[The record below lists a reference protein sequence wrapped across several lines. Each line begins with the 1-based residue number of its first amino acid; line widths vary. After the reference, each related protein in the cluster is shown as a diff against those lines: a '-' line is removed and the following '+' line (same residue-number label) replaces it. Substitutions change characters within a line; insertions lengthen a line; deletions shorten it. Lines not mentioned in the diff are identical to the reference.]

1 MKELQAKCQVSYC
14 YCYAIQISLDPDYV
28 TVKKCVAKH
37 TLTGEE
43 VEGVKRRLVWLWRLF
58 EVEGCGIFS
67 WSSDVN
73 RLRQRCTVESQGG
86 EKYA

>member
-1 MKELQAKCQVSYC
+1 VCSGDWYG
-14 YCYAIQISLDPDYV
+14 YGD
-28 TVKKCVAKH
+28 
-37 TLTGEE
+37 
-43 VEGVKRRLVWLWRLF
+43 F